1 MPCDV
6 KTRTV
11 RGAECLSI
19 SFLEAVPFEED
30 GRSASEILKH
40 AKKGD

>member
-1 MPCDV
+1 MPSDI

-19 SFLEAVPFEED
+19 SFLEVVPFEKD
-30 GRSASEILKH
+30 GSSAREILKH
-40 AKKGD
+40 AKKRH